1 MSFVHFHR
9 KVEIERRNNFE
20 KLRAVFYSDIHYM
33 SNSLG
38 KNAIKIAIS
47 SQGCELYFLNKSSNH
62 QYSFTAPKVQ
72 KNKQPAFY
80 SHVKKIYNQQ
90 KTGL

>member
-1 MSFVHFHR
+1 MG
-9 KVEIERRNNFE
+9 
-20 KLRAVFYSDIHYM
+20 
-33 SNSLG
+33 NSLG

-47 SQGCELYFLNKSSNH
+47 SQGCELCFLNKSSNH

-72 KNKQPAFY
+72 KNKQPVFY
-80 SHVKKIYNQQ
+80 SHVKKYIHNQQ